1 MLCSFL
7 VNADHLAL
15 GTRQNGR
22 AVDDVELPPWA
33 KGSPQRFLALHRAA
47 LESPFVSANLH
58 HWIDL
63 IFGYGSQF

>member
-1 MLCSFL
+1 MLLRSFL
-7 VNADHLAL
+7 VNTDHLAL

-22 AVDDVELPPWA
+22 AVNNVELPPWA
-33 KGSPQRFLALHRAA
+33 QSPAHFLALHCAA

-63 IFGYGSQF
+63 IFG